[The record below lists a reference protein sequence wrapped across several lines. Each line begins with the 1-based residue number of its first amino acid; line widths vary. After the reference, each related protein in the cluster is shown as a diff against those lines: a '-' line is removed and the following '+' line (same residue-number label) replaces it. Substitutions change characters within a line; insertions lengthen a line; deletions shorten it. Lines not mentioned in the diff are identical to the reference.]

1 MESIKVADYM
11 NKRPVTFKVDMTIA
25 EAVERFLHSH
35 QIGGPVI
42 DDHKQVVGFLS
53 EQDCL
58 ARMLEATY
66 LGESH
71 CTVKEMMHGEP
82 LTVTKNDSVLDL
94 AQQMKGHKPKLYPV
108 VDDDGR
114 LIGIISRSD
123 VLKAIDVQLHSMYE
137 KGHARLV

>member
-1 MESIKVADYM
+1 MESIKVTDYM
-11 NKRPVTFKVDMTIA
+11 NKRPVTFRADMTIA

-42 DDHKQVVGFLS
+42 DERRRVVGFLS

-58 ARMLEATY
+58 VKMLEATY

-71 CTVKEMMHGEP
+71 LTVNDLMHGEP
-82 LTVTKNDSVLDL
+82 LTVGEDHSVLEL
-94 AQQMKGHKPKLYPV
+94 AQNMNNHKPKIYPV
-108 VDDDGR
+108 VASDGI
-114 LIGIISRSD
+114 LLGVINRSD
-123 VLKAIDVQLHSMYE
+123 VLKAIDVHLHSMYE

>member
-11 NKRPVTFKVDMTIA
+11 NKRPVTFRTDMTIA
-25 EAVERFLHSH
+25 EAVERFLHSN

-42 DDHKQVVGFLS
+42 DKYKCVVGFLS

-71 CTVKEMMHGEP
+71 STVNELMNNQP
-82 LTVTKNDSVLDL
+82 LTTTANASVLDL
-94 AQQMKGHKPKLYPV
+94 AQQMKGQKPKIYPV
-108 VDDDGR
+108 VDEKNR
-114 LIGIISRSD
+114 LLGVITRSD
-123 VLKAIDVQLHSMYE
+123 VLKAIDVNLHSMYE
-137 KGHARLV
+137 DGHARLV

>member
-1 MESIKVADYM
+1 MESIRVADYM

-42 DDHKQVVGFLS
+42 DEHKHVVGFLS

-66 LGESH
+66 LGEMH
-71 CTVKEMMHGEP
+71 CTVKDMMHNEP
-82 LTVTKNDSVLDL
+82 LTVTQEDSVLDL
-94 AQQMKGHKPKLYPV
+94 AQKMKGHKPKLYPV
-108 VDDDGR
+108 VDDAGR
-114 LIGIISRSD
+114 LIGIINRSD
-123 VLKAIDVQLHSMYE
+123 VLKAIDVHLHSMSE
-137 KGHARLV
+137 KGHA

>member
-11 NKRPVTFKVDMTIA
+11 NKRPVTFKADMTIA

-42 DDHKQVVGFLS
+42 DNHKRVIGFLS

-58 ARMLEATY
+58 MKMLESTY

-71 CTVKEMMHGEP
+71 CTVQEMMHKEALSVAP
-82 LTVTKNDSVLDL
+82 DDSVLDL
-94 AQQMKGHKPKLYPV
+94 AQNMNNHKPKLYPV
-108 VDDDGR
+108 IDDEDR
-114 LIGIISRSD
+114 LLGIITRSD
-123 VLKAIDVQLHSMYE
+123 ILKAIDVQLHSMYE

>member
-1 MESIKVADYM
+1 MESIRVSDYM
-11 NKRPVTFKVDMTIA
+11 NKRPVTFRADMTIA

-42 DDHKQVVGFLS
+42 DAHRKVVGFLS

-58 ARMLEATY
+58 VKMLESTY

-71 CTVKEMMHGEP
+71 STVNDLMHAEP
-82 LTVTKNDSVLDL
+82 LTVQVDHSVLEL
-94 AQQMKGHKPKLYPV
+94 AQNMSNHKPKLYPV
-108 VDDDGR
+108 VDREGH
-114 LIGIISRSD
+114 LLGIISRSD
-123 VLKAIDVQLHSMYE
+123 VLKAIDVHLHSMYE

>member
-11 NKRPVTFKVDMTIA
+11 NKRPVTFKIDMTIA

-42 DDHKQVVGFLS
+42 DKQKHVVGFLS

-58 ARMLEATY
+58 KYMLEATY

-71 CTVKEMMHGEP
+71 STVHELMRKDA
-82 LTVTKNDSVLDL
+82 LTVSPNDSVLDL
-94 AQQMKGHKPKLYPV
+94 AQKMTTNKPKLYPV

-114 LIGIISRSD
+114 LIGIITRSD
-123 VLKAIDVQLHSMYE
+123 VLKAIDVQLHAMYE
-137 KGHARLV
+137 KGHTRMV

>member
-1 MESIKVADYM
+1 MESIKVIDYM
-11 NKRPVTFKVDMTIA
+11 NKRPVTFKTDMTIA

-42 DDHKQVVGFLS
+42 DGHKRVVGFLS

-71 CTVKEMMHGEP
+71 YTVNELMHDEP
-82 LTVTKNDSVLDL
+82 LTTTPDASVLDL

-108 VDDDGR
+108 VDNEG
-114 LIGIISRSD
+114 LLLGIISRSD

>member
-42 DDHKQVVGFLS
+42 DSHRKVVGFLS

-66 LGESH
+66 LVESH
-71 CTVKEMMHGEP
+71 CTVNEMMHNEP
-82 LTVTKNDSVLDL
+82 LTTSPSASVLDL
-94 AQQMKGHKPKLYPV
+94 AQNMKGHKPKLYPV
-108 VDDDGR
+108 VDEEG
-114 LIGIISRSD
+114 LLLGIISRSD
-123 VLKAIDVQLHSMYE
+123 ILKAIDSHLHSMYE
-137 KGHARLV
+137 KGHDRLV

>member
-1 MESIKVADYM
+1 M
-11 NKRPVTFKVDMTIA
+11 NKRPVTFKTDMTIA

-42 DDHKQVVGFLS
+42 DGHKRVVGFLS

-71 CTVKEMMHGEP
+71 YTVNELMHDEP
-82 LTVTKNDSVLDL
+82 LTTTPDASVLDL

-108 VDDDGR
+108 VDNEGR
-114 LIGIISRSD
+114 LLGIISRSD

>member
-1 MESIKVADYM
+1 MESIKVIDYM
-11 NKRPVTFKVDMTIA
+11 NKRPVTFKTDMTIA

-42 DDHKQVVGFLS
+42 DGHKRVVGFLS

-71 CTVKEMMHGEP
+71 YTVNELMHDEP
-82 LTVTKNDSVLDL
+82 LTTTPDASVLDL

-108 VDDDGR
+108 VDNEGR
-114 LIGIISRSD
+114 LLGIISRSD

>member
-11 NKRPVTFKVDMTIA
+11 NKRPVTFRVEMTIA

-42 DDHKQVVGFLS
+42 DNHKHVVGFLS

-58 ARMLEATY
+58 GKMLEATY

-71 CTVKEMMHGEP
+71 FTVKDLMRGDV
-82 LTVTKNDSVLDL
+82 LTATADTSVLEL
-94 AQQMKGHKPKLYPV
+94 AQMMTGHKPKLYPV
-108 VDDDGR
+108 VDSDGR
-114 LIGIISRSD
+114 LEGIITRSD
-123 VLKAIDVQLHSMYE
+123 VLQAIDNHLHSMYE

>member
-42 DDHKQVVGFLS
+42 DNHKHVVGFLS

-58 ARMLEATY
+58 MHMLEATY
-66 LGESH
+66 LSESH
-71 CTVKEMMHGEP
+71 STVYELMRKEA
-82 LTVTKNDSVLDL
+82 LTVTPNDSVLDL
-94 AQQMKGHKPKLYPV
+94 AQQMTGAKPKLYPV
-108 VDDDGR
+108 VDDEGR
-114 LIGIISRSD
+114 LVGIITRSD

-137 KGHARLV
+137 KGHGRMV

>member
-35 QIGGPVI
+35 QIGGPVV
-42 DDHKQVVGFLS
+42 DEHKHVVGFLS

-71 CTVKEMMHGEP
+71 ATVKELMHSEP
-82 LTVTKNDSVLDL
+82 LTTTPEASVLDL
-94 AQQMKGHKPKLYPV
+94 AQNMKGHKPKIYPV
-108 VDDDGR
+108 IDETNR
-114 LIGIISRSD
+114 LIGVITRSD
-123 VLKAIDVQLHSMYE
+123 VLKAFDIQLHSMYE

>member
-11 NKRPVTFKVDMTIA
+11 NKRPVTFRTDMTIA

-42 DDHKQVVGFLS
+42 DKQRHVVGFLS

-71 CTVKEMMHGEP
+71 ATVNELMHNEP
-82 LTVTKNDSVLDL
+82 LTTNPEASVLDL
-94 AQQMKGHKPKLYPV
+94 AQQMKGHKPKIYPV
-108 VDDDGR
+108 VDPTGR
-114 LIGIISRSD
+114 LLGIISRSD
-123 VLKAIDVQLHSMYE
+123 VLKAIDVNLHSMYE
-137 KGHARLV
+137 EGHPRLV

>member
-1 MESIKVADYM
+1 MESIKVADYK

-42 DDHKQVVGFLS
+42 DNHKHVVGFLS

-71 CTVKEMMHGEP
+71 CTVNEMMHNEP
-82 LTVTKNDSVLDL
+82 LTVTPNDSVLDL

-108 VDDDGR
+108 VDEEGR
-114 LIGIISRSD
+114 LLGIISRSD

>member
-11 NKRPVTFKVDMTIA
+11 NKRPVTFREDMTIA

-42 DDHKQVVGFLS
+42 DDKRQVVGFLS

-58 ARMLEATY
+58 VKMLEATY

-71 CTVKEMMHGEP
+71 FTVKDLMHGEP
-82 LTVTKNDSVLDL
+82 LTVQPEYSVLEL
-94 AQQMKGHKPKLYPV
+94 AQNMNNHKPKIYPV
-108 VDDDGR
+108 VDSTGA
-114 LIGIISRSD
+114 LMGVINRSD
-123 VLKAIDVQLHSMYE
+123 ILKAIDMHLHSMYE
-137 KGHARLV
+137 KGHGRLV

>member
-11 NKRPVTFKVDMTIA
+11 NKRPVTFKEDMTIA

-42 DDHKQVVGFLS
+42 DERHHVVGFLS

-58 ARMLEATY
+58 AKMLEATY

-71 CTVKEMMHGEP
+71 LTVKELMHNEP
-82 LTVTKNDSVLDL
+82 LTVKEDHSVLEL
-94 AQQMKGHKPKLYPV
+94 AQNMNNHKPKIYPV
-108 VDDDGR
+108 VDHSGR
-114 LIGIISRSD
+114 LCGVINRSD
-123 VLKAIDVQLHSMYE
+123 VLKAIDIHLHSMYE